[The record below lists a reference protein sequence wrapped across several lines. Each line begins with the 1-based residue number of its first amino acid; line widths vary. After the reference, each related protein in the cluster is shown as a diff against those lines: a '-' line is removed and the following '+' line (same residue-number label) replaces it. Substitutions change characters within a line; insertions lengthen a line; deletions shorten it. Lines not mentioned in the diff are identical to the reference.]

1 MTSTIG
7 YDRRDPEGE
16 MPNKS
21 WAEALEQRVQLSAG
35 AELVGYLPDWE
46 VSKLGDIDLGDLT
59 RINYFSVAARAD
71 GSLAPTSASG
81 YGLGQLR
88 SVVAAA
94 HAATHP
100 VAVSVVIDWH
110 SPFLAIAQNPAA
122 TAAFANNL
130 VAFGTE
136 YQLDGVDLDIEP
148 SAASAAEKDAFGRLL
163 SAVHAQTS
171 ARGLMLSAAVQ

>member
-1 MTSTIG
+1 MTGGIG
-7 YDRRDPEGE
+7 YGATLGRQKMHNP
-16 MPNKS
+16 S
-21 WAEALEQRVQLSAG
+21 AEALEQRVHLAAG

-94 HAATHP
+94 HAATP
-100 VAVSVVIDWH
+100 
-110 SPFLAIAQNPAA
+110 P
-122 TAAFANNL
+122 
-130 VAFGTE
+130 
-136 YQLDGVDLDIEP
+136 
-148 SAASAAEKDAFGRLL
+148 
-163 SAVHAQTS
+163 
-171 ARGLMLSAAVQ
+171 